1 MMSGSQ
7 IRSMQQEAA
16 EEAARNSLTPFVY
29 WKHDDLGPP
38 FPMPNLGD
46 YVPPGWERVDDFMV
60 DSSGFGAP
68 DEPALT
74 VDQFRARIEREI
86 AKYNAESKT
95 VGWAI
100 IEVGQ
105 FQVVIG
111 EFTMVDY

>member
-1 MMSGSQ
+1 MMHPAQ

-16 EEAARNSLTPFVY
+16 EEAARDKVVPFVY

-38 FPMPNLGD
+38 FPFPNLGD
-46 YVPPGWERVDDFMV
+46 YVPPCWEMVDHFMV
-60 DSSGFGAP
+60 DASGFGAP
-68 DEPALT
+68 DEPADTPTQL
-74 VDQFRARIEREI
+74 RARMEREI
-86 AKYNAESKT
+86 AKYDAEGKT

-111 EFTMVDY
+111 EFTKVDC